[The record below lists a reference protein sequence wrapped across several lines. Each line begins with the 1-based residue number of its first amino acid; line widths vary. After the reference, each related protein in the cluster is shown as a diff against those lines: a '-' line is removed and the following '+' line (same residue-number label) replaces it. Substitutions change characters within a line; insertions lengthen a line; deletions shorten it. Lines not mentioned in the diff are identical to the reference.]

1 MDSNTMA
8 NELELRLD
16 RSDSFGSPGYEDF
29 EISSVLT
36 EAQELYVK
44 KFISQLNN
52 RKLQGFEETEIRSQ
66 GLSALIKR
74 GASLTVS
81 ASQTD
86 VISNGK
92 FFDLPADFMYA
103 IYETAVIDKL
113 VCNTLNTYI
122 EVMVKPISH
131 DDVSRLARNKYKK
144 PYYKDY
150 GVGMVWRLVY
160 SRQIDGINPAIT
172 ATNKRHQLVT
182 DGSFNVTGYSI
193 SYLKNPDK
201 IVVDRT
207 TPANRRNCIL
217 DESTHNTIV
226 DIAVDLMMNRVK
238 EQKLQNIEG
247 LKDLE

>member
-29 EISSVLT
+29 ELSSVLT
-36 EAQELYVK
+36 EAQEQYVK
-44 KFISQLNN
+44 KFISELNN

-74 GASLTVS
+74 GASLSAS

-86 VISNGK
+86 VIPNGK

-103 IYETAVIDKL
+103 IYETAVIDK
-113 VCNTLNTYI
+113 VICNTETFMD
-122 EVMVKPISH
+122 VTVRPISH
-131 DDVSRLARNKYKK
+131 DDIARLVRNKYKK

-160 SRQIDGINPAIT
+160 SRFTDGIDPAVA
-172 ATNKRHQLVT
+172 ATSKRHQLIT
-182 DGSFNVTGYSI
+182 DGTFNVTGYSI
-193 SYLKNPDK
+193 SYLKNPDA

-217 DESTHNTIV
+217 DVSTHNTII

>member
-29 EISSVLT
+29 ELSSVLT

-74 GASLTVS
+74 GATLTIS
-81 ASQTD
+81 ASQAD
-86 VISNGK
+86 VITNGK
-92 FFDLPADFMYA
+92 FFDLPADFMYT
-103 IYETAVIDKL
+103 IYETAEIDKIL
-113 VCNTLNTYI
+113 CNTVDTPI
-122 EVMVKPISH
+122 EVSVRTVSH
-131 DDVSRLARNKYKK
+131 NEISRLKDNKYKK
-144 PYYKDY
+144 PYYKTY
-150 GVGMVWRLVY
+150 GKGSVWRLVY
-160 SRQIDGINPAIT
+160 SRFTDGIDPAVV
-172 ATNKRHQLVT
+172 ATDKRHQLVT
-182 DGSFNVTGYSI
+182 DGTFAITEYSI
-193 SYLKNPDK
+193 SYLKNPDN

-217 DESTHNTIV
+217 DDSTHNTIV

-238 EQKLQNIEG
+238 EQKVPNIEG

>member
-29 EISSVLT
+29 ELSSVLT
-36 EAQELYVK
+36 EAQESYVK
-44 KFISQLNN
+44 RFISELNN

-74 GASLTVS
+74 GTSLTTS

-86 VISNGK
+86 VITNGK
-92 FFDLPADFMYA
+92 FFDLPTDFMYA
-103 IYETAVIDKL
+103 IYEEAVIDKL
-113 VCNTLNTYI
+113 LCNTVDTYI
-122 EVMVKPISH
+122 KVSVRPVSH
-131 DDVSRLARNKYKK
+131 DEISRFAFNKYKK
-144 PYYKDY
+144 PYYKNY
-150 GVGMVWRLVY
+150 GKGMVWRLVF
-160 SRQIDGINPAIT
+160 SRFTDGINPAT
-172 ATNKRHQLVT
+172 PATNKRHQLIT
-182 DGSFNVTGYSI
+182 DGTFNITGYSI
-193 SYLKNPDK
+193 SYLKNPDN

-217 DESTHNTIV
+217 DESTHNTII

-238 EQKLQNIEG
+238 EQKVSNIEG